1 MVAPGMNYDYKP
13 PKESRWQRFWDWV
26 RYDVSWDDIGAVL
39 WTLVIV
45 GLFGFVGWLI
55 FKPDPRDAITSG
67 IVVDKGTIRPGK
79 TKDWYS
85 YWVEV
90 ESNEVK
96 VTWEISDTYYERV
109 SIGDYVEKGKLPEE
123 DDGK

>member
-1 MVAPGMNYDYKP
+1 MFDKP
-13 PKESRWQRFWDWV
+13 RKESRWDRFKDWAYYNDFWQYFGAAIV
-26 RYDVSWDDIGAVL
+26 ILIIIG
-39 WTLVIV
+39 
-45 GLFGFVGWLI
+45 GLGFVGWLI

-79 TKDWYS
+79 YKDWYS

-123 DDGK
+123 VSGDD